1 MAVVTISRNI
11 AGKELKIETG
21 LLAKQADGAVTVTY
35 GDTVILATVVSS
47 DPRPG
52 TDFFPLTV
60 DYREKTSAAGKFPGG
75 FIKREG
81 RPTTK
86 ETLTAR
92 MIDRPIRP
100 LFPFG
105 YFDEVLIQVLVL
117 SADGQNDPD
126 ILSMIGASAALSIS
140 SVPFEGPIA
149 AVRVARIDGQFKVM
163 PTVADL
169 DMSDLDLLLAGTDEA
184 VNMIEVGARELPENV
199 VLDAIKTGH
208 AVIRELTGMI
218 RELQQK
224 VGKEK
229 VITLNKPSDDLVNR
243 IQAKYG
249 QELLAAKNTVKKQER
264 HDAVGAVKDKI
275 KAEFLALDPAT
286 QKPINDPFHVAL
298 AVSVIEEK
306 LIREMILN
314 GKRPDG
320 RDTKTIRPLM
330 SQVSLLPRTHGSAL
344 FQRGETQVLAT
355 CTLGTGEDE
364 QIVDGLGD
372 EYAKKFMLHYNFPPF
387 STGEVKRIMGPG
399 RREIG
404 HGALAERSLEAVLPT
419 PDVFPYVV
427 RLVCDVMESNG
438 SSSMA
443 SVCSGTLALLD
454 AGVPI
459 LRPVAGI
466 SIGLVKEGDRE
477 ELLTDIIGEEDHY
490 GDMDFKVS
498 GTTEGI
504 TGIQLD
510 LKIHGLSF
518 DIIERTFVR
527 AKDARFFILGEMAK
541 TITTHR
547 PQISPYAPRLLTMRI
562 NPEKIGKIIGPGG
575 KTIKAIVERTG
586 AKIDIEDDGTVFIA
600 AMGMEAAEKARE
612 EIERLSEEVKV
623 GKIYTGKVTSIKD
636 FGAFIEVIPGQDGLC
651 HISELSD
658 RFLKT
663 VGEEVKI
670 GQTVRVKVIA
680 IDDQG
685 RIKLSRKQA
694 MREEN
699 PQPQQGSQGQ
709 RPGGPAGGQGG
720 QPAAPQG
727 QPQAGQPVQPTPAG
741 QA

>member
-1 MAVVTISRNI
+1 MAAPTTITRTI
-11 AGKELKIETG
+11 GGKTLKLETG
-21 LLAKQADGAVTVTY
+21 LLAKQADGAVVVTF
-35 GDTVILATVVSS
+35 GETIILATVVSS

-60 DYREKTSAAGKFPGG
+60 DYRERVSAAGKFPGG

-81 RPTTK
+81 RPSTK

-105 YFDEVLIQVLVL
+105 YFDEVLIQILVL

-126 ILSMIGASAALSIS
+126 VLSMIGASAALAIS
-140 SVPFEGPIA
+140 SVPFEGPIG
-149 AVRVARIDGQFKVM
+149 AVRVARVDGNFILQ
-163 PTVADL
+163 PTASDL
-169 DMSDLDLLLAGTDEA
+169 DMSDLDLLLSGTDEA
-184 VNMIEVGARELPENV
+184 VNMIEVGARELPEDV
-199 VLDAIKTGH
+199 VLEAIKLGHGAIRDITG
-208 AVIRELTGMI
+208 AIK
-218 RELQQK
+218 ELQQK
-224 VGKEK
+224 VGKPK
-229 VITLNKPSDDLVNR
+229 VGKVTKPSDQLVNA
-243 IQAKYG
+243 IQSKYG
-249 QELLAAKNTVKKQER
+249 KELLESKHIPGKHDRN
-264 HDAVGAVKDKI
+264 DAVKAVREKI
-275 KAEFLALDPAT
+275 KAEFGALDAAT
-286 QKPINDPFHVAL
+286 QKPVNDPFLVAL
-298 AVSVIEEK
+298 AVSMIEEK
-306 LIREMILN
+306 LIRDMILS
-314 GKRPDG
+314 GRRPDG
-320 RDTKTIRPLM
+320 RDTKTIRPIFCD
-330 SQVSLLPRTHGSAL
+330 VGLLPRTHGSAL
-344 FQRGETQVLAT
+344 FQRGETQVLTTA
-355 CTLGTGEDE
+355 TLGTGEDE
-364 QIVDGLGD
+364 QIVDGLGE

-459 LRPVAGI
+459 VRPVAGI

-477 ELLTDIIGEEDHY
+477 ELLTDILGEEDHY

-510 LKIHGLSF
+510 LKIRGLPF
-518 DIIERTFVR
+518 DIIEKTFAR
-527 AKDARFFILGEMAK
+527 AKEARLHILGEMLK
-541 TITTHR
+541 VITTHR
-547 PQISPYAPRLLTMRI
+547 PEISQYAPRLLTLRI

-600 AMGMEAAEKARE
+600 AVGMEAAERARE
-612 EIERLSEEVKV
+612 EIERLSEDVKI
-623 GKIYTGKVTSIKD
+623 GKIYNGKVTSIKD

-651 HISELSD
+651 HISELAD
-658 RFLKT
+658 RYLKT
-663 VGEEVKI
+663 VGEEVKL
-670 GQTVRVKVIA
+670 GQQVRVKVIA

-694 MREEN
+694 IKDE
-699 PQPQQGSQGQ
+699 QAAK
-709 RPGGPAGGQGG
+709 GGPPA
-720 QPAAPQG
+720 PAAPPAVSTA
-727 QPQAGQPVQPTPAG
+727 QPAEQS
-741 QA
+741 

>member
-1 MAVVTISRNI
+1 MSVVQVTRDIG
-11 AGKELKIETG
+11 GKTLKIETG
-21 LLAKQADGAVTVTY
+21 LLAKQADGAVLVTY
-35 GDTVILATVVSS
+35 GETVILATVVSS

-60 DYREKTSAAGKFPGG
+60 DYRERTSAAGKFPGG

-105 YFDEVLIQVLVL
+105 YFDEVLIQIMVM

-126 ILSMIGASAALSIS
+126 VLSMIGASAALAIS
-140 SVPFEGPIA
+140 SVPFEGPIG
-149 AVRVARIDGQFKVM
+149 AVRVARVDGNFKVM
-163 PTVADL
+163 PATADM
-169 DMSDLDLLLAGTDEA
+169 DMSDLDLLLSGTEDSI
-184 VNMIEVGARELPENV
+184 NMIEVGARELPEAT
-199 VLDAIKTGH
+199 VLEAIKLGH
-208 AVIRELTGMI
+208 AAIREITGAI

-224 VGKEK
+224 VGKPK
-229 VITLNKPSDDLVNR
+229 FGKLNKPTDDLVSN
-243 IQAKYG
+243 ISKKYG
-249 QELLAAKNTVKKQER
+249 SELLASKHIAKKHER
-264 HDAVGAVKDKI
+264 NDAVKAIKEKI
-275 KAEFLALDPAT
+275 KAEFGAVDAKTGKPA
-286 QKPINDPFHVAL
+286 NDPFHIAL

-306 LIREMILN
+306 LIREMIMS

-320 RDTKTIRPLM
+320 RDTKTIRPIM
-330 SQVSLLPRTHGSAL
+330 GMVSLLPRTHGSAL
-344 FQRGETQVLAT
+344 FQRGETQVLTTA
-355 CTLGTGEDE
+355 TLGTGEDE

-372 EYAKKFMLHYNFPPF
+372 EYSKKFMLHYNFPPF

-419 PDVFPYVV
+419 PDIFPYVI

-459 LRPVAGI
+459 VRPVAGI
-466 SIGLVKEGDRE
+466 SIGLVSENGRN
-477 ELLTDIIGEEDHY
+477 ELLTDILGEEDHY

-498 GTTEGI
+498 GTTVGI

-510 LKIHGLSF
+510 LKIRGLTF
-518 DIIERTFVR
+518 DIIEATFAR
-527 AKDARFFILGEMAK
+527 AKDARLFILGEMAK
-541 TITTHR
+541 VITTHR
-547 PQISPYAPRLLTMRI
+547 PQISSHAPRLLTMRI

-575 KTIKAIVERTG
+575 KMIKAIVERTG

-612 EIERLSEEVKV
+612 EIERLSEEVKI
-623 GKIYTGKVTSIKD
+623 GKIYNGKVTSIKD

-658 RFLKT
+658 RFLKS
-663 VGEEVKI
+663 VGEEVKL
-670 GQTVRVKVIA
+670 GQSVRVKVIA

-694 MREEN
+694 MRDEN
-699 PQPQQGSQGQ
+699 PK
-709 RPGGPAGGQGG
+709 PAPAAA
-720 QPAAPQG
+720 PAAPAPQAQG
-727 QPQAGQPVQPTPAG
+727 QQA
-741 QA
+741 

>member
-1 MAVVTISRNI
+1 MAVVTITRKI
-11 AGKELKIETG
+11 GDKELKLETG

-35 GDTVILATVVSS
+35 GETIILATVVSS

-60 DYREKTSAAGKFPGG
+60 DYREKPSAAGKFPGG

-126 ILSMIGASAALSIS
+126 VLSMIGASAALAIS
-140 SVPFEGPIA
+140 SVPFEGPIG
-149 AVRVARIDGQFKVM
+149 AVRVARIDGQFKVLPM
-163 PTVADL
+163 TSDL
-169 DMSDLDLLLAGTDEA
+169 DMSDIDLLLSGTEETI
-184 VNMIEVGARELPENV
+184 NMIEVGARELPENV

-208 AVIRELTGMI
+208 AVIRELVGMI
-218 RELQQK
+218 KELQQK
-224 VGKEK
+224 VGKPK
-229 VITLNKPSDDLVNR
+229 FGKLNKPSDDLVKR
-243 IQAKYG
+243 IGDKYG
-249 QELLAAKNTVKKQER
+249 SELLAAKHINKKHER
-264 HDAVGAVKDKI
+264 ADAVRAVKDKI
-275 KAEFLALDPAT
+275 KAEFMPVDPAT
-286 QKPINDPFHVAL
+286 QKPLNDPFHVAL
-298 AVSVIEEK
+298 ALSVIEEK
-306 LIREMILN
+306 LIREMILK
-314 GKRPDG
+314 GTRPDG
-320 RDTKTIRPLM
+320 RDTKTIRPLTSM
-330 SQVSLLPRTHGSAL
+330 VGLLPRTHGSGL
-344 FQRGETQVLAT
+344 FQRGETQVLTT
-355 CTLGTGEDE
+355 CTLGTGADE
-364 QIVDGLGD
+364 QIVDGLGE

-419 PDVFPYVV
+419 PDIFPYVI

-459 LRPVAGI
+459 VRPVAGI
-466 SIGLVKEGDRE
+466 SIGLIKEGDRE

-510 LKIHGLSF
+510 LKIHGLTF
-518 DIIERTFVR
+518 DLIERTFAR
-527 AKDARFFILGEMAK
+527 AREARFFILGEMLK
-541 TITTHR
+541 TISTHR
-547 PQISPYAPRLLTMRI
+547 PEISAHAPRLLTMRI

-612 EIERLSEEVKV
+612 EIERLSEEVKI
-623 GKIYTGKVTSIKD
+623 GKIYNGKVTSIKD

-658 RFLKT
+658 RYLKSVT
-663 VGEEVKI
+663 EEVKV
-670 GQTVRVKVIA
+670 GQPVRVKVIA

-694 MREEN
+694 MRDEN
-699 PQPQQGSQGQ
+699 PQAPRPAGQ
-709 RPGGPAGGQGG
+709 PGGQPAG
-720 QPAAPQG
+720 QPAAPAPASQMA
-727 QPQAGQPVQPTPAG
+727 QPMQSAPAG
-741 QA
+741 EQG

>member
-1 MAVVTISRNI
+1 MSAVNVTREIG
-11 AGKELKIETG
+11 GKTLKIETG
-21 LLAKQADGAVTVTY
+21 LLAKQADGAVLVTY
-35 GDTVILATVVSS
+35 GETVILATVVSS

-60 DYREKTSAAGKFPGG
+60 DYRERTSAAGKFPGG

-105 YFDEVLIQVLVL
+105 YFDEVLVQIMVM

-126 ILSMIGASAALSIS
+126 VLSMIGASAALAIS

-149 AVRVARIDGQFKVM
+149 AVRVARINGQFKVM
-163 PTVADL
+163 PTTADM
-169 DMSDLDLLLAGTDEA
+169 DMSDLDLLLSGTEET
-184 VNMIEVGARELPENV
+184 VNMIEVGARELPEAT
-199 VLDAIKTGH
+199 VLEAIKLGH
-208 AVIRELTGMI
+208 GVIREVTGAI

-224 VGKEK
+224 VGKPK
-229 VITLNKPSDDLVNR
+229 FGKLNKPTDALVAA
-243 IQAKYG
+243 ITQKYG
-249 QELLAAKNTVKKQER
+249 SEILSAKNITKKQER
-264 HDAVGAVKDKI
+264 NDAVRAVKDKI
-275 KAEFLALDPAT
+275 KAEFGALDAAG
-286 QKPINDPFHVAL
+286 KPTNDPFHIAL
-298 AVSVIEEK
+298 AVSMIEEK
-306 LIREMILN
+306 LIREMIMS

-320 RDTKTIRPLM
+320 RDTRTIRPLM
-330 SQVSLLPRTHGSAL
+330 GAVALLPRTHGSAL
-344 FQRGETQVLAT
+344 FQRGETQVLTTA
-355 CTLGTGEDE
+355 TLGTGEDE

-372 EYAKKFMLHYNFPPF
+372 EYSKKFMLHYNFPPF

-466 SIGLVKEGDRE
+466 SIGLVSENGRN

-510 LKIHGLSF
+510 LKIRGLTF
-518 DIIERTFVR
+518 DIIEQTFVR
-527 AKDARFFILGEMAK
+527 AKEARLFILGEMAK
-541 TITTHR
+541 VITAPR
-547 PQISPYAPRLLTMRI
+547 PQISQYAPRLLTIRV

-575 KTIKAIVERTG
+575 KMIKAIVERTG

-612 EIERLSEEVKV
+612 EIERLSEEVKI
-623 GKIYTGKVTSIKD
+623 GKIYNGKVTSIKD

-658 RFLKT
+658 RYLKS
-663 VGEEVKI
+663 VGEEVKL
-670 GQTVRVKVIA
+670 GQQVRVKVIA

-694 MREEN
+694 MRDEN
-699 PQPQQGSQGQ
+699 PKPAPAAAPAGDVVPTTMPPAMGQQG
-709 RPGGPAGGQGG
+709 AG
-720 QPAAPQG
+720 ARSA
-727 QPQAGQPVQPTPAG
+727 
-741 QA
+741 

>member
-1 MAVVTISRNI
+1 MSVVTVTRNF
-11 AGKELKIETG
+11 GDKTLKLETG
-21 LLAKQADGAVTVTY
+21 LLAKQADGAVVVTY
-35 GDTVILATVVSS
+35 GETVILATVVSS

-105 YFDEVLIQVLVL
+105 YFDEVLIQVMVL

-126 ILSMIGASAALSIS
+126 VLSMIGASAALAIS
-140 SVPFEGPIA
+140 SVPFEGPIG
-149 AVRVARIDGQFKVM
+149 AVRVARVDGQFKVF
-163 PTVADL
+163 PTTADM
-169 DMSDLDLLLAGTDEA
+169 DQSDIDLLLSGTEDA
-184 VNMIEVGARELPENV
+184 VNMIEVGARELPEAV
-199 VLDAIKTGH
+199 VFESIKTGH
-208 AVIRELTGMI
+208 AVINEIVGAI
-218 RELQQK
+218 KELQQK
-224 VGKEK
+224 VGKPK
-229 VITLNKPSDDLVNR
+229 FGKTNKPSDDLVNAL
-243 IQAKYG
+243 QKKYG
-249 QELLAAKNTVKKQER
+249 QELIAAKQTVKKQER
-264 HDAVGAVKDKI
+264 NDAVKAVKEKI
-275 KAEFLALDPAT
+275 KAEFLAIDAKT
-286 QKPINDPFHVAL
+286 QKPLNDPFHVAL
-298 AVSVIEEK
+298 AISVVEEK
-306 LIREMILN
+306 LIRELILS

-320 RDTKTIRPLM
+320 RDYKTVRPLM
-330 SQVSLLPRTHGSAL
+330 GAVSLLPRTHGSGL
-344 FQRGETQVLAT
+344 FQRGETQVLT
-355 CTLGTGEDE
+355 TVTLGTGDDE

-372 EYAKKFMLHYNFPPF
+372 EYSKKFMLHYNFPPF

-466 SIGLVKEGDRE
+466 SIGLVKEEGRE

-498 GTTEGI
+498 GTTEGV

-510 LKIHGLSF
+510 LKIRGLTF
-518 DIIERTFVR
+518 DIIEKTFVR
-527 AKDARFFILGEMAK
+527 AKEARLFILSEMAK
-541 TITTHR
+541 VISTHR
-547 PQISPYAPRLLTMRI
+547 PQISQYAPRLLTIRI

-586 AKIDIEDDGTVFIA
+586 AKIDIQDDGSVFIA

-612 EIERLSEEVKV
+612 EIERLSEDVKI

-663 VGEEVKI
+663 VGEEVKM

-694 MREEN
+694 MKDEA
-699 PQPQQGSQGQ
+699 PKPA
-709 RPGGPAGGQGG
+709 PGAA
-720 QPAAPQG
+720 PAAPAPAG
-727 QPQAGQPVQPTPAG
+727 QVPQPVQ
-741 QA
+741 QS

>member
-1 MAVVTISRNI
+1 MAVVTVTREIG
-11 AGKELKIETG
+11 GKTLKLETG
-21 LLAKQADGAVTVTY
+21 LLAKQADGAVLVTY
-35 GDTVILATVVSS
+35 GETVILAAVVSS

-100 LFPFG
+100 LFPLG
-105 YFDEVLIQVLVL
+105 YFDEVLIQIMVL

-126 ILSMIGASAALSIS
+126 VLSMIGASAALAIS

-163 PTVADL
+163 PTTSDM
-169 DMSDLDLLLAGTDEA
+169 DMSDLDLLLAGTDDS
-184 VNMIEVGARELPENV
+184 VNMIEVGARELPEAT
-199 VLDAIKTGH
+199 VLEAIKLGHQAIHEITG
-208 AVIRELTGMI
+208 AIKDM
-218 RELQQK
+218 QK
-224 VGKEK
+224 QVGKPK
-229 VITLNKPSDDLVNR
+229 FGNLNKPSDDLVAA
-243 IQAKYG
+243 ISKKYG
-249 QELLAAKNTVKKQER
+249 KDLLAAKHTVKKQER
-264 HDAVGAVKDKI
+264 HEAVRAVKDKI
-275 KAEFLALDPAT
+275 KAEFLAIDPKT
-286 QKPINDPFHVAL
+286 QKPVNDPFHVAM
-298 AVSVIEEK
+298 AVSLVEEK
-306 LIREMILN
+306 LIREMILS

-320 RDTKTIRPLM
+320 RDTKTIRPIM
-330 SQVSLLPRTHGSAL
+330 GMTALLPRTHGSAL
-344 FQRGETQVLAT
+344 FQRGETQVLTTA
-355 CTLGTGEDE
+355 TLGTGEDE
-364 QIVDGLGD
+364 QIVDGLGE
-372 EYAKKFMLHYNFPPF
+372 EYSKKFMLHYNFPPF

-466 SIGLVKEGDRE
+466 SIGLVKEDGRE
-477 ELLTDIIGEEDHY
+477 ELLTDILGEEDHY

-510 LKIHGLSF
+510 LKIRGLNF
-518 DIIERTFVR
+518 EIIERTFAR
-527 AKDARFFILGEMAK
+527 AKEARLFILGEMAK
-541 TITTHR
+541 VMTTHR
-547 PQISPYAPRLLTMRI
+547 PQISPYAPRLLTVHI

-586 AKIDIEDDGTVFIA
+586 AKIDIEDDGSVFIA

-612 EIERLSEEVKV
+612 EIERLSEDVKI

-651 HISELSD
+651 HISELAD
-658 RFLKT
+658 RYLKSVT
-663 VGEEVKI
+663 EEVKM

-694 MREEN
+694 IKDEA
-699 PQPQQGSQGQ
+699 PKAA
-709 RPGGPAGGQGG
+709 PGT
-720 QPAAPQG
+720 PAA
-727 QPQAGQPVQPTPAG
+727 APAPMATAPA
-741 QA
+741 Q

>member
-1 MAVVTISRNI
+1 MSVVTITRNF
-11 AGKELKIETG
+11 GDKTLKLETG
-21 LLAKQADGAVTVTY
+21 LLAKQADGAVVVTY
-35 GDTVILATVVSS
+35 GETVILATVVSS

-60 DYREKTSAAGKFPGG
+60 DYREKPSAAGKFPGG

-126 ILSMIGASAALSIS
+126 VLSMIGASAALAIS
-140 SVPFEGPIA
+140 SVPFEGPIG
-149 AVRVARIDGQFKVM
+149 AVRVARVDGQFKVF
-163 PTVADL
+163 PTTADM
-169 DMSDLDLLLAGTDEA
+169 DQSDIDLLLSGTEDA
-184 VNMIEVGARELPENV
+184 VNMIEVGARELPEAV
-199 VLDAIKTGH
+199 VFESIKTGH
-208 AVIRELTGMI
+208 AVINEIVGAI
-218 RELQQK
+218 KELQQK
-224 VGKEK
+224 VGKPK
-229 VITLNKPSDDLVNR
+229 FGKTNKPTDQLISA
-243 IQAKYG
+243 IQTKYG
-249 QELLAAKNTVKKQER
+249 KDLIAAKLTVKKQER
-264 HDAVGAVKDKI
+264 NDAVKAIKEKI
-275 KAEFLALDPAT
+275 KGEFLAIDAAT

-298 AVSVIEEK
+298 AVSVVEEK
-306 LIREMILN
+306 LIRDMILS

-320 RDTKTIRPLM
+320 RDYKTVRPLM
-330 SQVSLLPRTHGSAL
+330 GAVSLLPRTHGSGL
-344 FQRGETQVLAT
+344 FQRGETQVLT
-355 CTLGTGEDE
+355 TVTLGTGDDE

-372 EYAKKFMLHYNFPPF
+372 EYSKKFMLHYNFPPF

-466 SIGLVKEGDRE
+466 SIGLVKEEGRE

-498 GTTEGI
+498 GTTEGV

-510 LKIHGLSF
+510 LKIRGLTF
-518 DIIERTFVR
+518 DIIEKTFVR
-527 AKDARFFILGEMAK
+527 AKEARLFILGEMAK
-541 TITTHR
+541 VITTHR
-547 PQISPYAPRLLTMRI
+547 PQISQYAPRLLTIRI

-575 KTIKAIVERTG
+575 KTIKSIVERTG
-586 AKIDIEDDGTVFIA
+586 AKIDIQDDGSVFIA

-612 EIERLSEEVKV
+612 EIERLSEDVKI

-663 VGEEVKI
+663 VGEEVKM

-694 MREEN
+694 MKDEA
-699 PQPQQGSQGQ
+699 PKPA
-709 RPGGPAGGQGG
+709 PGALAPAAA
-720 QPAAPQG
+720 QPAQVP
-727 QPQAGQPVQPTPAG
+727 QPVQ
-741 QA
+741 QS

>member
-1 MAVVTISRNI
+1 MAVVKVTREIG
-11 AGKELKIETG
+11 GKTLSLETG
-21 LLAKQADGAVTVTY
+21 LLAKQADGAVLVRY

-105 YFDEVLIQVLVL
+105 YFDEVLIQIMVL

-126 ILSMIGASAALSIS
+126 VLSMIGASAALAIS
-140 SVPFEGPIA
+140 SVPFEGPIG
-149 AVRVARIDGQFKVM
+149 AVRVARVDGQFKVM
-163 PTVADL
+163 PVTAEMDL
-169 DMSDLDLLLAGTDEA
+169 SDLDLLLSGTEDA
-184 VNMIEVGARELPENV
+184 VNMIEVGARELPETV
-199 VLDAIKTGH
+199 ILDAIKLGH
-208 AVIRELTGMI
+208 AAIREITGAI
-218 RELQQK
+218 GELQKQ
-224 VGKEK
+224 VGKPK
-229 VITLNKPSDDLVNR
+229 FGKLNKPTDELVAA
-243 IQAKYG
+243 ISKKYG
-249 QELLAAKNTVKKQER
+249 SEILASKNIVKKQER
-264 HDAVGAVKDKI
+264 NDAVKAVKEKI
-275 KAEFLALDPAT
+275 KAEFLAIDT
-286 QKPINDPFHVAL
+286 KTTKPLNDPFHVAL
-298 AVSVIEEK
+298 AISVIEEK
-306 LIREMILN
+306 LIRDMILS

-330 SQVSLLPRTHGSAL
+330 GAVSLLPRTHGSAL
-344 FQRGETQVLAT
+344 FQRGETQVLTTA
-355 CTLGTGEDE
+355 TLGTGEDE

-372 EYAKKFMLHYNFPPF
+372 EYSKKFMLHYNFPPF

-459 LRPVAGI
+459 VRPVAGI
-466 SIGLVKEGDRE
+466 SIGLVKEGTRE

-498 GTTEGI
+498 GTTEGV

-510 LKIHGLSF
+510 LKIRGLSF

-527 AKDARFFILGEMAK
+527 AKEARFFILGEMAK
-541 TITTHR
+541 VLSTHR
-547 PQISPYAPRLLTMRI
+547 PQISQFAPRLLTIKI

-586 AKIDIEDDGTVFIA
+586 AKIDIEDDGSVFIA

-612 EIERLSEEVKV
+612 EIERLSEDVKI
-623 GKIYTGKVTSIKD
+623 GKIYNGKVTSIKD

-651 HISELSD
+651 HISELAD

-663 VGEEVKI
+663 VGEEVKM
-670 GQTVRVKVIA
+670 GQSVRVKVIS

-694 MREEN
+694 MRDEA
-699 PQPQQGSQGQ
+699 PKQP
-709 RPGGPAGGQGG
+709 A
-720 QPAAPQG
+720 PAAPQE
-727 QPQAGQPVQPTPAG
+727 QAQPVGDPTAPA
-741 QA
+741 

>member
-1 MAVVTISRNI
+1 MSVTKVERLIN
-11 AGKELKIETG
+11 GKPLTLETG
-21 LLAKQADGAVTVTY
+21 HIAKQADGAVVVRY

-60 DYREKTSAAGKFPGG
+60 DYRERPSAAGKFPGG

-81 RPTTK
+81 RPSTK

-105 YFDEVLIQVLVL
+105 YFDEVLVQVLVL

-126 ILSMIGASAALSIS
+126 TLSMIGASAALAIS

-149 AVRVARIDGQFKVM
+149 ALRVARVNNQFIVQ
-163 PTVADL
+163 PTAAEMDAS
-169 DMSDLDLLLAGTDEA
+169 DMDMLLAGTDEA
-184 VNMIEVGARELPENV
+184 LNMIEVGAREVSESV
-199 VLDAIKTGH
+199 IMDAIKLGH
-208 AVIRELTGMI
+208 GVIREITGAIKEM
-218 RELQQK
+218 QQK

-229 VITLNKPSDDLVNR
+229 FGNLNKPSD
-243 IQAKYG
+243 
-249 QELLAAKNTVKKQER
+249 ELQKKVDAFIPQFKAANATVKKQER
-264 HDAVGAVKDKI
+264 KQVAKDLKKSI
-275 KAEFLALDPAT
+275 KDTLTAIDPAT
-286 QKPINDPFHVAL
+286 QKPANEPFQVAL
-298 AVSVIEEK
+298 AISVAEERAV
-306 LIREMILN
+306 RESILA
-314 GKRPDG
+314 GQRPDG
-320 RDTKTIRPLM
+320 RDYFTVRPLLCE
-330 SQVSLLPRTHGSAL
+330 VGVLPRTHGSSI
-344 FQRGETQVLAT
+344 FQRGETQVMASI
-355 CTLGTGEDE
+355 TLGTGEDE
-364 QIVDGLGD
+364 QIVDGLGE
-372 EYAKKFMLHYNFPPF
+372 EYSKKFMLHYNFPPF

-404 HGALAERSLEAVLPT
+404 HGALAERSLEPVLPT

-427 RLVCDVMESNG
+427 RVVCDVMESNG

-454 AGVPI
+454 AGVPLI
-459 LRPVAGI
+459 RPVAGI
-466 SIGLVKEGDRE
+466 SIGLVGEGGRE
-477 ELLTDIIGEEDHY
+477 ELLTDILGDEDHY

-510 LKIHGLSF
+510 LKIRGLRE
-518 DIIERTFVR
+518 DLIAKTLER
-527 AKDARFFILGEMAK
+527 AKTARFFILGEMAK
-541 TITTHR
+541 ALATHR
-547 PQISPYAPRLLTMRI
+547 PQISPYAPRLLTLHI

-575 KTIKAIVERTG
+575 KTIKKIVELTG
-586 AKIDIEDDGTVFIA
+586 AKIDIEDDGTVYIA
-600 AMGMEAAEKARE
+600 AQGMEAAERARE
-612 EIERLSEEVKV
+612 EVERLADDVKI

-658 RFLKT
+658 KFVKS
-663 VGEEVKI
+663 VADEVKI
-670 GQTVRVKVIA
+670 GQTVRVKVIL

-694 MREEN
+694 QREEAAKN
-699 PQPQQGSQGQ
+699 EGSAAVAPAGESQPQPQQ
-709 RPGGPAGGQGG
+709 
-720 QPAAPQG
+720 
-727 QPQAGQPVQPTPAG
+727 V
-741 QA
+741 

>member
-1 MAVVTISRNI
+1 MTAPNTPTTVTRQIG
-11 AGKELKIETG
+11 GKTLKLETG
-21 LLAKQADGAVTVTY
+21 LLAKQADGAVVVTY
-35 GDTVILATVVSS
+35 GETIILATVVSS

-60 DYREKTSAAGKFPGG
+60 DYRERVSAAGKFPGG

-81 RPTTK
+81 RPSTK

-126 ILSMIGASAALSIS
+126 VLSMIGASAALAIS
-140 SVPFEGPIA
+140 SVPFEGPIG
-149 AVRVARIDGQFKVM
+149 AVRIGRVDGNFVVQ
-163 PTVADL
+163 PTASDL
-169 DMSDLDLLLAGTDEA
+169 DMSDLDLLLSGTDEA
-184 VNMIEVGARELPENV
+184 VNMIEVGARELPEAT
-199 VLDAIKTGH
+199 VLEAIKLGH
-208 AVIRELTGMI
+208 QTIREITGAI
-218 RELQQK
+218 RELQEK
-224 VGKEK
+224 VGKPK
-229 VITLNKPSDDLVNR
+229 FGKTNKPSDELVNA
-243 IQAKYG
+243 IEAKYG
-249 QELLAAKNTVKKQER
+249 QELLAAKGTVKKQER
-264 HDAVGAVKDKI
+264 NDAVRAVKDKI
-275 KAEFLALDPAT
+275 KAEFGALDPAT
-286 QKPINDPFHVAL
+286 QKPANDPFHIAL

-306 LIREMILN
+306 LIRNMILT

-320 RDTKTIRPLM
+320 RDTKTVRPLY
-330 SQVSLLPRTHGSAL
+330 SAVGLLPRTHGSGL
-344 FQRGETQVLAT
+344 FQRGETQVLTT

-364 QIVDGLGD
+364 QIVDGLGE

-459 LRPVAGI
+459 IRPVAGI

-510 LKIHGLSF
+510 LKIRGLGF
-518 DIIERTFVR
+518 DIIEKTFAR
-527 AKDARFFILGEMAK
+527 AKEARLHILGEMLK
-541 TITTHR
+541 VISTHR
-547 PQISPYAPRLLTMRI
+547 PEISPYAPRLLTLRI

-600 AMGMEAAEKARE
+600 AVGMEAAEKARE
-612 EIERLSEEVKV
+612 EIERLSEDVKI
-623 GKIYTGKVTSIKD
+623 GKVYNGKVTSIKD

-651 HISELSD
+651 HISELAD
-658 RFLKT
+658 RYLKT
-663 VGEEVKI
+663 VGEEVKL
-670 GQTVRVKVIA
+670 GQQVRVKVIA

-694 MREEN
+694 MKEEQAAKGGA
-699 PQPQQGSQGQ
+699 PAQPSQQGN
-709 RPGGPAGGQGG
+709 GPAQA
-720 QPAAPQG
+720 PASA
-727 QPQAGQPVQPTPAG
+727 AAQPVQES
-741 QA
+741 

>member
-1 MAVVTISRNI
+1 MSVVNVTRII
-11 AGKELKIETG
+11 DGKPLKIETG
-21 LLAKQADGAVTVTY
+21 LLAKQADGAVTVSF

-60 DYREKTSAAGKFPGG
+60 DYREKPSAAGKFPGG

-126 ILSMIGASAALSIS
+126 VLSMIGASAALAIS
-140 SVPFEGPIA
+140 SVPFEGPIG
-149 AVRVARIDGQFKVM
+149 AVRVARIDGQFKVLP
-163 PTVADL
+163 PTADL
-169 DMSDLDLLLAGTDEA
+169 DQSDMDLLLSGTEDA
-184 VNMIEVGARELPENV
+184 VNMIEVGARELPEATIFE
-199 VLDAIKTGH
+199 AIKVGH
-208 AVIRELTGMI
+208 GVIKELVGAI
-218 RELQQK
+218 KELQAK
-224 VGKEK
+224 VGKPK
-229 VITLNKPSDDLVNR
+229 FGKTNKPTDALVDA
-243 IQAKYG
+243 IHTKYG
-249 QELLAAKNTVKKQER
+249 KEIIAAKQIVKKSER
-264 HDAVGAVKDKI
+264 NDAVKAVKEKI
-275 KAEFLALDPAT
+275 KAEFLAIDAKT
-286 QKPINDPFHVAL
+286 QKPLNDPFHVAL
-298 AVSVIEEK
+298 AISVIEEK
-306 LIREMILN
+306 LIRELILT

-320 RDTKTIRPLM
+320 RDYKTVRPLM
-330 SQVSLLPRTHGSAL
+330 SMVGLLPRTHGSGL
-344 FQRGETQVLAT
+344 FQRGETQVLT
-355 CTLGTGEDE
+355 TVTLGTGEDE

-498 GTTEGI
+498 GTSEGV

-510 LKIHGLSF
+510 LKIRGLSF
-518 DIIERTFVR
+518 DIIEKTFVR
-527 AKDARFFILGEMAK
+527 AKEARFFILGEMAK
-541 TITTHR
+541 TISTHR
-547 PQISPYAPRLLTMRI
+547 GEISIYAPRLLTVRI

-575 KTIKAIVERTG
+575 KTIKSIVERTG
-586 AKIDIEDDGTVFIA
+586 AKIDIEDDGSVFIS

-612 EIERLSEEVKV
+612 EIERLSEDVKI
-623 GKIYTGKVTSIKD
+623 GKIYNGKVTSIKD

-651 HISELSD
+651 HISELAD

-663 VGEEVKI
+663 VTEEVKM
-670 GQTVRVKVIA
+670 GQSVRVKVIA

-694 MREEN
+694 MRDEA
-699 PQPQQGSQGQ
+699 PKT
-709 RPGGPAGGQGG
+709 A
-720 QPAAPQG
+720 PAAPATSA
-727 QPQAGQPVQPTPAG
+727 AGEPTSAPVEQPAG
-741 QA
+741 QS

>member
-1 MAVVTISRNI
+1 MSVVTITRTI
-11 AGKELKIETG
+11 GDKVLKIETG

-35 GDTVILATVVSS
+35 GETVILATVVSS

-60 DYREKTSAAGKFPGG
+60 DYREKPSAAGKFPGG

-81 RPTTK
+81 RPTNK
-86 ETLTAR
+86 EILTAR

-105 YFDEVLIQVLVL
+105 YFDEVLIQVIVL

-126 ILSMIGASAALSIS
+126 ILSMIGASAALAIS
-140 SVPFEGPIA
+140 TVPFEGPIG
-149 AVRVARIDGQFKVM
+149 AVRVARVDGQFKVM
-163 PTVADL
+163 PVTADM
-169 DMSDLDLLLAGTDEA
+169 DMSDIDLLLSGTDDA
-184 VNMIEVGARELPENV
+184 VNMIEVGARELPEATV
-199 VLDAIKTGH
+199 FEAIKLGH
-208 AVIRELTGMI
+208 AVIKEITGAI
-218 RELQQK
+218 KELQDK
-224 VGKEK
+224 VGKPK
-229 VITLNKPSDDLVNR
+229 FGKTNKPTDALVNA
-243 IQAKYG
+243 IHTKYG
-249 QELLAAKNTVKKQER
+249 KEIIAAKQTVKKQER
-264 HDAVGAVKDKI
+264 NDAVKAVKQKI
-275 KAEFLALDPAT
+275 KDEFLALDAN
-286 QKPINDPFHVAL
+286 QKTLNDPFHVAL
-298 AVSVIEEK
+298 AISVIEEK
-306 LIREMILN
+306 LIRELILT

-320 RDTKTIRPLM
+320 RDYKTVRPLM
-330 SQVSLLPRTHGSAL
+330 GMVSILPRTHGSGL
-344 FQRGETQVLAT
+344 FQRGETQVLT
-355 CTLGTGEDE
+355 TVTLGTGEDE

-419 PDVFPYVV
+419 PDVFPYVI
-427 RLVCDVMESNG
+427 RLVCEVMESNG

-459 LRPVAGI
+459 VRPVAGI

-498 GTTEGI
+498 GTTVGV

-510 LKIHGLSF
+510 LKIRGLSF
-518 DIIERTFVR
+518 DIIEKTFVR
-527 AKDARFFILGEMAK
+527 AKEARLFILGEMAK
-541 TITTHR
+541 VISTQR
-547 PQISPYAPRLLTMRI
+547 DQISKYAPRLLTVKI

-586 AKIDIEDDGTVFIA
+586 AKIDIEDDGSVFIS

-612 EIERLSEEVKV
+612 EIERLSDDVKI

-651 HISELSD
+651 HISELAD

-663 VGEEVKI
+663 VGEEVKL
-670 GQTVRVKVIA
+670 GQSVRVKVIA

-694 MREEN
+694 MKDEA
-699 PQPQQGSQGQ
+699 PKAAPVA
-709 RPGGPAGGQGG
+709 PAGDIPQSGQLE
-720 QPAAPQG
+720 QPAQ
-727 QPQAGQPVQPTPAG
+727 QS
-741 QA
+741 